1 MSMMQPTGNRG
12 GFRPTASQNNPNKI
26 SATGG
31 NGQSGRNT
39 QPARYIPGMRSEGTT
54 SKEVY
59 ESQTKAK
66 LAGSPTGG
74 MVRQQP
80 VDLDA
85 PTGRPQ
91 EPGTAGIDRGPGI
104 GAAAFAADLPVT
116 KPSIMATLQKLV
128 QFDDS
133 GEVEL
138 ILRSKMDGGIA

>member
-59 ESQTKAK
+59 ESQTRAK

>member
-1 MSMMQPTGNRG
+1 MVSG

>member
-1 MSMMQPTGNRG
+1 MGSG
-12 GFRPTASQNNPNKI
+12 GFRPDAAQNNPNKI

-31 NGQSGRNT
+31 NGQSGRPT
-39 QPARYIPGMRSEGTT
+39 QPARYIPGMRDGQTT

-59 ESQTKAK
+59 ENQTKAK
-66 LAGSPTGG
+66 LAGNPTGG
-74 MVRQQP
+74 MVRRMP

-85 PTGRPQ
+85 PTGRPS

>member
-1 MSMMQPTGNRG
+1 MGSG
-12 GFRPTASQNNPNKI
+12 GYRPTASQNNPANV

-31 NGQSGRNT
+31 NGQSGRAT
-39 QPARYIPGMRSEGTT
+39 QPARYIPGMRDGQTT

-59 ESQTKAK
+59 ENQTKAK

-74 MVRQQP
+74 MVRRMP

-85 PTGRPQ
+85 PTGRPS

-104 GAAAFAADLPVT
+104 GAAAFASDLPVT

>member
-1 MSMMQPTGNRG
+1 MVSG
-12 GFRPTASQNNPNKI
+12 GYRPNAPQNSPANI

-31 NGQSGRNT
+31 NGQSGRAT

-59 ESQTKAK
+59 ENQTKAK
-66 LAGSPTGG
+66 MAGSPQGG
-74 MVRQQP
+74 MVRQSP
-80 VDLDA
+80 IDLDA
-85 PTGRPQ
+85 PTGRPE

-104 GAAAFAADLPVT
+104 GAAAFMADMPVT
-116 KPSIMATLQKLV
+116 KPSAMATLQKLV

-138 ILRSKMDGGIA
+138 ILRSRMDSGIA

>member
-1 MSMMQPTGNRG
+1 MARG
-12 GFRPTASQNNPNKI
+12 GYRPSAPQNSPSNV

-31 NGQSGRNT
+31 NGQSGRAT
-39 QPARYIPGMRSEGTT
+39 QPARYIPGMRDGQTT

-59 ESQTKAK
+59 ENQTKAK
-66 LAGSPTGG
+66 MQGSPTGG
-74 MVRQQP
+74 MVRQMP

-85 PTGRPQ
+85 PTGRLE

-104 GAAAFAADLPVT
+104 GSAAFSMDLPVT
-116 KPSIMATLQKLV
+116 KPSLMATLQKLV

-138 ILRSKMDGGIA
+138 ILRSKLDGGMS

>member
-1 MSMMQPTGNRG
+1 MVSG

-66 LAGSPTGG
+66 LAGNPSGG

>member
-1 MSMMQPTGNRG
+1 MVSG

-59 ESQTKAK
+59 ESQTRAK
-66 LAGSPTGG
+66 LAGNPSGG

-80 VDLDA
+80 IDLDA

>member
-1 MSMMQPTGNRG
+1 MGSG
-12 GFRPTASQNNPNKI
+12 GPRPTAPQNNPANV

-31 NGQSGRNT
+31 NGQSGRAT
-39 QPARYIPGMRSEGTT
+39 QPARYIPGMRDGQTT

-59 ESQTKAK
+59 ENQTKAK

-104 GAAAFAADLPVT
+104 GAAAFASDLPVT

>member
-1 MSMMQPTGNRG
+1 MVSG
-12 GFRPTASQNNPNKI
+12 GYRPNAPQNNPNKI

-54 SKEVY
+54 SREVY
-59 ESQTKAK
+59 ENQTKAK
-66 LAGSPTGG
+66 MQGNPTAG
-74 MVRQQP
+74 MVRQKP
-80 VDLDA
+80 IDLDA
-85 PTGRPQ
+85 PTGRPE

-104 GAAAFAADLPVT
+104 GAAAFSMDLPVT
-116 KPSIMATLQKLV
+116 KPSAMATLQKLV

-138 ILRSKMDGGIA
+138 ILRSRMDSGIA

>member
-1 MSMMQPTGNRG
+1 MVSG
-12 GFRPTASQNNPNKI
+12 GYRPTASQNNPNKI

-31 NGQSGRNT
+31 NGQSGKNT

-74 MVRQQP
+74 MVRKQP
-80 VDLDA
+80 IDLDA
-85 PTGRPQ
+85 PTGRLQ